1 MRIVR
6 FVPIAALTAALL
18 VLPTATW
25 AQDDEAAKDVAQAN
39 NALAAATAL
48 NFHDYY
54 IGEQTETGEEAN
66 QLWARLAQPFSI
78 GSTSWLTRI
87 SLPLNTYPVAP
98 DFEQQTGLGD
108 LNILAAWLVDTGRP
122 GLTFGIGPQITMD
135 TATEDATGSGKW
147 SAGLANYVFFVASP
161 KLQIFYLLTWQASF
175 AGDDDR
181 DDVNVV
187 AFQPGLVYQLPHG
200 FHLRSTAI
208 WTWDLEHDTY
218 SVPLGFG
225 AGKVI
230 RTEKR
235 VYNLFVEPQWSVVD
249 DGAGWPEWQVF
260 VGFNTTFK

>member
-1 MRIVR
+1 M
-6 FVPIAALTAALL
+6 
-18 VLPTATW
+18 
-25 AQDDEAAKDVAQAN
+25 
-39 NALAAATAL
+39 
-48 NFHDYY
+48 
-54 IGEQTETGEEAN
+54 
-66 QLWARLAQPFSI
+66 
-78 GSTSWLTRI
+78 
-87 SLPLNTYPVAP
+87 
-98 DFEQQTGLGD
+98 
-108 LNILAAWLVDTGRP
+108 DTGKP
-122 GLTFGIGPQITMD
+122 GLTFGFGPQLTMD

-147 SAGLANYVFFVASP
+147 SAGLANYVFLVASP
-161 KLQIFYLLTWQASF
+161 KVQYFYLLTWQASF

-181 DDVNVV
+181 DDVNVL

-235 VYNLFVEPQWSVVD
+235 VYNLFVEPQWSVAD